1 MPFFRFFRLANSWW
15 FFSNA
20 RFRVSHSR
28 NKNRVVALLG
38 FSRLEFSWEL
48 VIRERSFLI
57 LIPCSRGHSA
67 PSVIFWK
74 RQKWKILIFRFCR
87 YRGFRGEA
95 PNAVIGFFPMVKC
108 ALRDLSDKTE
118 ICITF
123 AYPAIAIFVF
133 WRLVVTKI
141 IQLIFSRAG

>member
-1 MPFFRFFRLANSWW
+1 M
-15 FFSNA
+15 
-20 RFRVSHSR
+20 
-28 NKNRVVALLG
+28 LG
-38 FSRLEFSWEL
+38 FSRLGFLWEL
-48 VIRERSFLI
+48 VIREERFWNFYGGVVA
-57 LIPCSRGHSA
+57 RRHSLG
-67 PSVIFWK
+67 FFQK

-95 PNAVIGFFPMVKC
+95 PSAVIGFFPMVKC